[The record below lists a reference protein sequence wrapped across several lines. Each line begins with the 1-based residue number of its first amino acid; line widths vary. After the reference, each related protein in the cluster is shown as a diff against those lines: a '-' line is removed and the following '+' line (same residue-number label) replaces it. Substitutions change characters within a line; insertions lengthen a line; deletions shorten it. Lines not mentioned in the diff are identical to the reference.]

1 MPRTMQEIIDHA
13 DELARRFEDH
23 EPDPARV
30 HDARALAKL
39 RELVLARSAVERDL
53 AAAVAAA
60 REEGHSWGIIGAM
73 LGTSGEAARQRYGR
87 SVGSK

>member
-1 MPRTMQEIIDHA
+1 MPRTMKEIIDHA
-13 DELARRFEDH
+13 DELARRFEEY
-23 EPDPARV
+23 EPDPAQVR
-30 HDARALAKL
+30 DAHALAKL

-87 SVGSK
+87 SVGTT

>member
-1 MPRTMQEIIDHA
+1 MPRTTKEILEHA
-13 DELARRFEDH
+13 DELARQFEEH

-30 HDARALAKL
+30 REAQALARL

-53 AAAVAAA
+53 VAAVAAA
-60 REEGHSWGIIGAM
+60 REEGHSWSAIGAM

-87 SVGSK
+87 DPVTP